1 MAPENISTLDPEA
14 IDNKLDEA
22 RDNLKKSYM
31 VKNFA
36 DQILPLGDFMDKLE
50 AEIIEYALLISEM
63 NQKKTA
69 FLLGLN
75 APTLCEKMKKYNIK
89 PTKSGRDKDL
99 KKSVEEIAK
108 FFSV

>member
-1 MAPENISTLDPEA
+1 
-14 IDNKLDEA
+14 
-22 RDNLKKSYM
+22 
-31 VKNFA
+31 
-36 DQILPLGDFMDKLE
+36 MDKLE

-75 APTLCEKMKKYNIK
+75 APTLCEKMKKYNIR

-99 KKSVEEIAK
+99 KKSIEEIAK
-108 FFSV
+108 FFSR